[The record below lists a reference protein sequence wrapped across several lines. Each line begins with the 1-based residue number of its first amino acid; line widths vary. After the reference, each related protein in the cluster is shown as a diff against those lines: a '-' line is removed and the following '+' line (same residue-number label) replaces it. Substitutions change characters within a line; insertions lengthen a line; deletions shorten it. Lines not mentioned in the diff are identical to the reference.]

1 MSWTFTMT
9 VIGAGWLVGL
19 LARLIDWMEGS

>member
-1 MSWTFTMT
+1 MSWAFTMT

-19 LARLIDWMEGS
+19 LARLIDWMERN